1 MVIFKNKEI
10 IALNKPSGIAVQGGT
25 KVKINIDLLLDSLKL
40 GLEERP
46 KLVHRIDKKTS
57 GLLLIAR
64 SLKCAKFLERL
75 LEKDKKKKNIC

>member
-10 IALNKPSGIAVQGGT
+10 IALNKPSGGLAVQGGT
-25 KVKINIDLLLDSLKL
+25 KVKINVDLLLDSLKFD
-40 GLEERP
+40 LEERP

-64 SLKCAKFLERL
+64 SLKCAKFWRV
-75 LEKDKKKKNIC
+75 I

>member
-10 IALNKPSGIAVQGGT
+10 IALNKPSVAVQGGT

-64 SLKCAKFLERL
+64 SLKCAKFLGEA
-75 LEKDKKKKNIC
+75 